1 MFKLLVALGL
11 ISATQALDLY
21 ADSELAAYGEAEN
34 QLMGYAFE
42 DDEAEDAEDAED
54 AEEADDG
61 EDADVEVNDGVGG
74 ARNRY
79 TRRQRKHERRALRR
93 SRKARRKQLRRQ
105 HRRGYRETFHY

>member
-42 DDEAEDAEDAED
+42 DEEAED

-61 EDADVEVNDGVGG
+61 EDADVLVNDGVGG

-93 SRKARRKQLRRQ
+93 SRKARRK
-105 HRRGYRETFHY
+105 

>member
-42 DDEAEDAEDAED
+42 DDEAEDAE
-54 AEEADDG
+54 EADDG
-61 EDADVEVNDGVGG
+61 EDADVLVNDGVGG

-105 HRRGYRETFHY
+105 HRRGYVETFHY

>member
-42 DDEAEDAEDAED
+42 DDEAEDAEDAE
-54 AEEADDG
+54 EA
-61 EDADVEVNDGVGG
+61 EDADVLVNDGVGG

-105 HRRGYRETFHY
+105 HRRGYVETFHY

>member
-1 MFKLLVALGL
+1 MFKLLAALGL

-42 DDEAEDAEDAED
+42 DDEAEDAE
-54 AEEADDG
+54 EADDG
-61 EDADVEVNDGVGG
+61 EDADVLVNDGVGG

-105 HRRGYRETFHY
+105 HRRGYVETFQY